1 MQDKGNAT
9 APGSTENYPGCA
21 FCIIFQTGVCST
33 RKPDKLGSE
42 KPASGARAIQSTE
55 HTALAG
61 QMILHPRESSDDVM
75 FICRGQAMSSIGL
88 ADGRRQIFE
97 VLLPGDLVL
106 WTALFEPMTGRL
118 LEALDGTV
126 YRKLKRTEFKMLLN
140 EYPDFFTTFMKVC
153 AFKKNQCDQLA
164 LSLGRRNAAQRIA
177 RLILELA
184 KRFTERG
191 LMSEA
196 TFRFPLR
203 QRHIA
208 DATGLTPVHTS
219 KILRHLR
226 QERIVEFKDRSLK
239 ILDMARLR
247 QVAGP

>member
-1 MQDKGNAT
+1 MQDKDSAM
-9 APGSTENYPGCA
+9 APASPENYPGCA
-21 FCIIFQTGVCST
+21 FCIIFQTGICST
-33 RKPDKLGSE
+33 GKPNQVGPV
-42 KPASGARAIQSTE
+42 KPAGGALVIESTA

-75 FICRGQAMSSIGL
+75 LICSGQAMSSIGL

-97 VLLPGDLVL
+97 ILLPGDLLL
-106 WTALFEPMTGRL
+106 WTALFAPMSGRL
-118 LEALDGTV
+118 LEALDDTV
-126 YRKLKRTEFKMLLN
+126 YRKLKRTEFKALLN
-140 EYPDFFTTFMKVC
+140 VYPDFFAMFMRVC
-153 AFKKNQCDQLA
+153 ASKKNQCDQLA

-184 KRFTERG
+184 KRFAARG
-191 LMSEA
+191 LISEG

-226 QERIVEFKDRSLK
+226 QDRIVEFKDRSLK